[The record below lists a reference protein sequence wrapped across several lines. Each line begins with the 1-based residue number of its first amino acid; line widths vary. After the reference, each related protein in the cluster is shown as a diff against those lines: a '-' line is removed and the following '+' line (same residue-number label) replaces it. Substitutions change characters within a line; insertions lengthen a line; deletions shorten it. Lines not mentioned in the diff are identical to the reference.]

1 MATVE
6 VVEVKSAVGLKKFI
20 KYPNQLYRDDPNYV
34 TPLLSERLE
43 FFNRDKNPFYRT
55 ARVKLFVA
63 MKDGRIVGRIATS
76 INFNHNEYHGEQTG
90 FFGFFEC
97 PDDYEIASTLLK
109 VAMINLKKEGM
120 DKMRGPM
127 NFSTNHEC
135 GFLVDG
141 FDSPPR
147 VMMTYNRPYL
157 PRLAEKFGLKKAMD
171 LLAFEILGE
180 NKIPERI
187 QNLVD
192 KLKTRTKITLR
203 SINMSDYENEIL
215 LINSLYNDA
224 WQYNW
229 GFVPMEKDEFI
240 YTAKDLK
247 KIIEPE
253 MVLIAEHEGKPV
265 AFSLALPD
273 INQVLRYLKGRL
285 FPTGLIKLL
294 WHTKIRN
301 KIDTTRLI
309 TFGVVPQFQKRG
321 VDSLMF
327 IETFN
332 RGIARGYHAAELS
345 WILETNDL
353 MCRGAEQMGGKVY
366 KRYRIVE
373 MPL

>member
-1 MATVE
+1 
-6 VVEVKSAVGLKKFI
+6 
-20 KYPNQLYRDDPNYV
+20 
-34 TPLLSERLE
+34 
-43 FFNRDKNPFYRT
+43 
-55 ARVKLFVA
+55 
-63 MKDGRIVGRIATS
+63 MKDGRIAGRVATS
-76 INFNHNEYHGEQTG
+76 VNFNHNEYHGEQTG

-141 FDSPPR
+141 FDSPPA
-147 VMMTYNRPYL
+147 VMMPYNRPYL

-171 LLAFEILGE
+171 LLAFELLGE

-192 KLKTRTKITLR
+192 KLKTRTKITIR
-203 SINMSDYENEIL
+203 SINMSDFDNEIL
-215 LINSLYNDA
+215 LVNSLYNDA
-224 WQYNW
+224 WQHNW

-240 YTAKDLK
+240 HTAKDLK

-253 MVLIAEHEGKPV
+253 LVLIAEYEGQAV

-273 INQVLRYLKGRL
+273 INQALRHLKGRL
-285 FPTGLIKLL
+285 FPIGLIKLL

-301 KIDTTRLI
+301 KIDTARLI

-321 VDSLMF
+321 IDSLMF
-327 IETFN
+327 TETFN
-332 RGIARGYHAAELS
+332 RGIAKGYRAAELS
-345 WILETNDL
+345 WVLETNEL
-353 MCRGAEQMGGKVY
+353 MCRGAEQMGGRVY